1 MARTCDGGQWPSCA
15 TSLTAGLITG
25 CGASD
30 DPPVSRAKSTASS
43 AEHTADRR
51 GDDGTPPAAALAEAL
66 EELATFDTGRF
77 RHVIT
82 VRDSV
87 SSAIEGD
94 LENNPVTE
102 VGIRF
107 TGGYWLSA
115 NSATVTSTAF
125 DKKREQVQVRARIDG
140 QQVYMQVPAWP
151 EPVRRCWVK
160 LSDDIVDGLVSR
172 TGTGGA
178 PMPMAI
184 AGLDDARA
192 VDLTGEDLS
201 ATIPVGTA
209 LAAVAP
215 ALIGKAKGLD
225 VEARTPVT
233 VHLSGG
239 RLTGW
244 QVWGRDVMDVL
255 DESGF
260 PLKGSFRKLGH
271 TSAKITLSAAGAP
284 VTLQAPP
291 RRLQMSQAEFKRG
304 DTCSA

>member
-1 MARTCDGGQWPSCA
+1 MGRGTVALLA
-15 TSLTAGLITG
+15 TSLAAGLITG

-30 DPPVSRAKSTASS
+30 GPPASRATSTASS
-43 AEHTADRR
+43 AEHTADAAGRK
-51 GDDGTPPAAALAEAL
+51 GDDGTSPTAVLSEAL
-66 EELATFDTGRF
+66 EELASLDTGRF

-107 TGGYWLSA
+107 TGGYWLST
-115 NSATVTSTAF
+115 NSATVTGTAF
-125 DKKREQVQVRARIDG
+125 DEKREQVKMRQRIDG
-140 QQVYMQVPAWP
+140 RQVYMQVPAWP
-151 EPVRRCWVK
+151 KPVQRCWVK
-160 LSDDIVDGLVSR
+160 LSDDFVDGLVSR

-178 PMPMAI
+178 PMPTAI

-192 VDLTGEDLS
+192 VDLMGEDLS

-215 ALIGKAKGLD
+215 ALVGKAKGLD
-225 VEARTPVT
+225 LEVRAPVT

-239 RLTGW
+239 RVAGW
-244 QVWGRDVMDVL
+244 EVWGRDLMDAL
-255 DESGF
+255 DASGF
-260 PLKGSFRKLGH
+260 PLKGSFRNLGH
-271 TSAKITLSAAGAP
+271 TSAKITLTAAGQS
-284 VTLQAPP
+284 VTPHAPP
-291 RRLQMSQAEFKRG
+291 RRLQMTQADFRRG
-304 DTCSA
+304 QTCQT